1 MAKKKNTEESE
12 MSFLDHLEAL
22 RWHLVRSSVAILTG
36 GLLAFIFKDFVFDV
50 VIFGPKNPD
59 FITYRA
65 FCELSKLMGTS
76 GEYCISEMPMQ
87 LINTEMGGQFSTHIW
102 VSLITGIIVAFPYI
116 VFEIYRFVRPALYEN
131 EAKHANK
138 GILYTSI
145 LFLLGVSFGYFV
157 IAPLSVNFLANY
169 SVSKEV
175 GNFINLSSFISTVTM
190 VTVACGVLF
199 ELPVFIYFLSKIGL
213 VTPASLK
220 RYRKHSMVGILIA
233 AAIITPPDIVS
244 QIIVAIPLGI
254 LYEVGIFISGRVEK
268 KRLAEMKAERQLQ
281 KTG

>member
-1 MAKKKNTEESE
+1 
-12 MSFLDHLEAL
+12 
-22 RWHLVRSSVAILTG
+22 
-36 GLLAFIFKDFVFDV
+36 
-50 VIFGPKNPD
+50 
-59 FITYRA
+59 
-65 FCELSKLMGTS
+65 
-76 GEYCISEMPMQ
+76 
-87 LINTEMGGQFSTHIW
+87 
-102 VSLITGIIVAFPYI
+102 
-116 VFEIYRFVRPALYEN
+116 
-131 EAKHANK
+131 
-138 GILYTSI
+138 LYTSI